1 MEPVIALAMIIG
13 TYSGIG
19 IDTLMD
25 TPTIERVVF
34 YEADV
39 EKLADVASGVEV
51 IEEDGTRLVQT
62 LDGFELVFHVDLPAS
77 DVQIEME
84 CRAPDRGSDSYF
96 IDIDGERMEQIITP
110 STTTLSPAT
119 AGFHI
124 PEAGEHEIRLTLRE
138 RPGSVIKNLRM
149 VKKDVTPLAPP
160 MREELIGQHPRIYFT
175 EDDIPHMRQ
184 RLEDPLVQEFYR
196 LPDDS
201 TKKPPEFR
209 PGQRNGGAFRGLDS
223 HALRYV
229 LKPDEDLREWILQWL
244 EMATTYGDVGVDL
257 DAEYFM
263 EGLALTYDWMYED
276 IPEDLRNRVRN
287 TIVENCQRLYA
298 ASLAGRSGG
307 GQSFQQ
313 NHYWYSH
320 LALALGA
327 AAVYG
332 EVPEAEKWLA
342 WAWDRFERIAL
353 TFGPDGGFHEGPA
366 YWDFSMPTLYM
377 YVDLYEYCSG
387 EHVPYMDVGLK
398 GQGYFRWHYQL
409 PGFDRYAPLEDSNK
423 TATGC
428 PAHLLIWEASRFGDP
443 VLMGVARL
451 RQPEPSPNNFTFLWL
466 DEEIEP
472 VDPLPRMETAAYY
485 PDIETVFTRTSWEDD
500 ATHAVFV
507 SRPMGGHKYAELC
520 DQFGIGGT
528 GHNHPE
534 QNHFFLF
541 GRGATL
547 AGDPGYTYDKQTRNH
562 NTILINGR
570 GQYGDGE
577 MWPHPNPGRAHITHF
592 GTDGTSTIAV
602 GDATSAYPG
611 ELGLQLFERTFVV
624 ADSDLVVVF
633 DRLGA
638 QAPSTFN
645 WLLHHWGTVEEN
657 AGTYT
662 ITRNDAQLTLHPLMP
677 TDYTCQQSTY
687 TPQYVHPRRDLTPE
701 EADINLLSL
710 DSPETTET
718 QFLVPMQISAADEAP
733 AELEHISGDGY
744 EAVRAGD
751 VFVAFN
757 TGGGTMTLQ
766 TPWDETVTT
775 AAKACVVRNTADG
788 PVVVEAEV
796 VEKEDE

>member
-1 MEPVIALAMIIG
+1 MEAAVALAMIIG
-13 TYSGIG
+13 TYSGVG
-19 IDTLMD
+19 IDNIMD
-25 TPTIERVVF
+25 TPIIQEVVF
-34 YEADV
+34 YEADAQKLV
-39 EKLADVASGVEV
+39 EVASGAEF
-51 IEEDGTRLVQT
+51 IEEDGQQFART
-62 LDGFELVFHVDLPAS
+62 LEGFELLVETELPAS
-77 DVQIEME
+77 SVQIEVE

-96 IDIDGERMEQIITP
+96 VDLDGERSEQIITP
-110 STTTLSPAT
+110 PVGSMGT
-119 AGFHI
+119 AR
-124 PEAGEHEIRLTLRE
+124 AGLQVARAGTHTIKLTLRE
-138 RPGSVIKNLRM
+138 RPGSVIGNLR
-149 VKKDVTPLAPP
+149 VVTKDVQPPAPP
-160 MREELIGQHPRIYFT
+160 MREELTGQHPRIYFT
-175 EDDIPHMRQ
+175 EDDIPQMRQ
-184 RLEDPLVQEFYR
+184 RLEDPRVQQFYR

-201 TKKPPEFR
+201 TRKPPEFK
-209 PGQRNGGAFRGLDS
+209 PGQRNGGAYRSLDN

-229 LKPDEDLREWILQWL
+229 LEPDENLREWLLEWL

-263 EGLALTYDWMYED
+263 EGLALTYDWMYDD
-276 IPEDLRNRVRN
+276 IPEDLRDRVRD
-287 TIVENCQRLYA
+287 TIVENCDRLYT

-307 GQSFQQ
+307 GQNFQQ

-353 TFGPDGGFHEGPA
+353 TFSPDGGFHEGPA

-387 EHVPYMDVGLK
+387 EHVPYMDVGLQ
-398 GQGYFRWHYQL
+398 GQGYFRWHHQL
-409 PGFDRYAPLEDSNK
+409 PGFDRYASLEDSKK

-428 PAHLLIWEASRFGDP
+428 AAWLLTWEASRFKDP
-443 VLMGVARL
+443 VLMGLARL
-451 RQPEPSPNNFTFLWL
+451 RQAEPSPNNFSFLWL
-466 DEEIEP
+466 DEDVEP
-472 VDPLPRMETAAYY
+472 IDPLPRMETAAYY

-507 SRPMGGHKYAELC
+507 SRPMSGHKYARICEEY
-520 DQFGIGGT
+520 GIGGT

-562 NTILINGR
+562 NTILINGQ

-577 MWPHPNPGRAHITHF
+577 TWPRPNPGRAHITHF
-592 GTDGTSTIAV
+592 GTDGISTIAV
-602 GDATSAYPG
+602 GDATSAYPD
-611 ELGLQLFERTFVV
+611 ELGLRLFERTFVV

-633 DRLGA
+633 DRLA
-638 QAPSTFN
+638 AEAPSTFN
-645 WLLHHWGTVEEN
+645 WLLHHWGTVEEGN
-657 AGTYT
+657 GTYT
-662 ITRNDAQLTLHPLMP
+662 ITRHAAQLTLHHLMP
-677 TDYTCQQSTY
+677 ADCTCEQSTY
-687 TPQYVHPRRDLTPE
+687 RPQYVHPRRDHTPE

-710 DSPETTET
+710 NSPETTET
-718 QFLVPMQISAADEAP
+718 QYLVPMQISAADQSP

-751 VFVAFN
+751 ALVAFY
-757 TGGGTMTLQ
+757 TGGRTMTLQ
-766 TPWDETVTT
+766 TPWGETITT
-775 AAKACVVRNTADG
+775 EAKACVVRNSAEG
-788 PVVVEAEV
+788 AVVVEAKV